1 MVQGYYT
8 LDEAARLLGMDAER
22 LNQMAQRREIRAFAD
37 RGTWRFRTQDVEELA
52 RRQSQSSNPDLQLG
66 EAEKSKSGGPRSG
79 TKLTSP
85 SPQPKSGPKADD
97 DAVFDFSLGATPDP
111 LGEVQ
116 HEIVIESPSSHKLGK
131 GGTNISP
138 APKPGSDSD
147 VHLVFDAGADYS
159 GGNDSDVKI
168 SDQPSSKILKK
179 AGQAGSPLPRAQQPP
194 ARKPAPP
201 GKSSMDSGV
210 RLVPME
216 EDSAVSLGQQV
227 PPAGTDSDI
236 RLTPDRPRRGDS
248 IAGQSGHSTEDIN
261 LDEELR
267 RADEMSRSK
276 QPRSKVKPK
285 SSPRPVESPS
295 DEAFQLDEPGAPG
308 MGEVDRTA
316 EMRLDGGEDAEVP
329 LGELEAP
336 KDLAGSTNVAGI
348 NLHAPADSGVNLERR
363 EESSDSLEFELSLEP
378 EATPR
383 PLQEANDID
392 SSGEF
397 ELTLDDE
404 SGVEA
409 PQGGENEA
417 TANLAVEGDQDI
429 FETDFDLPAV
439 ESKPASGSGLSQSV
453 DTELE
458 SSDFDLS
465 VGEDSGSQVVALEGE
480 EADEGSATVAYKGGQ
495 EVETGDESSESEEL
509 LSDDELDQY
518 EEVEGQG
525 RLRRAPV
532 MVAAPQASWGLM
544 PALVMVP
551 CVAIMFLLACM
562 GFELMNN
569 MAGYN
574 ASSRPTAT
582 LVKHVAGW
590 LGKKVGD

>member
-1 MVQGYYT
+1 
-8 LDEAARLLGMDAER
+8 
-22 LNQMAQRREIRAFAD
+22 
-37 RGTWRFRTQDVEELA
+37 
-52 RRQSQSSNPDLQLG
+52 
-66 EAEKSKSGGPRSG
+66 
-79 TKLTSP
+79 
-85 SPQPKSGPKADD
+85 
-97 DAVFDFSLGATPDP
+97 
-111 LGEVQ
+111 
-116 HEIVIESPSSHKLGK
+116 
-131 GGTNISP
+131 
-138 APKPGSDSD
+138 
-147 VHLVFDAGADYS
+147 
-159 GGNDSDVKI
+159 
-168 SDQPSSKILKK
+168 
-179 AGQAGSPLPRAQQPP
+179 
-194 ARKPAPP
+194 
-201 GKSSMDSGV
+201 MDSGV

-236 RLTPDRPRRGDS
+236 RLTPDHPRRSDS
-248 IAGQSGHSTEDIN
+248 IAGHSGHSTEDIN

-276 QPRSKVKPK
+276 QPRSKAKPK

-295 DEAFQLDEPGAPG
+295 DEAFELDEPGAPG
-308 MGEVDRTA
+308 AGESDRTA
-316 EMRLDGGEDAEVP
+316 EMRVDSGEDAEVP

-383 PLQEANDID
+383 PLQEASDID

-404 SGVEA
+404 SGVQA
-409 PQGGENEA
+409 PQTEDNEA
-417 TANLAVEGDQDI
+417 TANLPAEGEQDI

-439 ESKPASGSGLSQSV
+439 ESQSGSGSGLSESV
-453 DTELE
+453 DTDLE

-480 EADEGSATVAYKGGQ
+480 EADEGSATVAYKGSQ
-495 EVETGDESSESEEL
+495 EPDSGDESASESGEL

-532 MVAAPQASWGLM
+532 MVAAPQANWGLM
-544 PALVMVP
+544 PALVMIP
-551 CVAIMFLLACM
+551 CVTIMFLLACM

-582 LVKHVAGW
+582 LAKHVAGW
-590 LGKKVGD
+590 LGKKIGD